1 MNSITQELKYKQSI
15 VKYALRNGVTSASI
29 VYKKH
34 RKTIYRWINK
44 YDGTIA
50 SLANK
55 SRRPHISS
63 NAHTESEIKLIK
75 NYKRNN
81 KDTRLVVLWV
91 KLMQV
96 GYKRSITS
104 EHSTYES
111 SKFVEIIVKKFKYKI
126 EEIQT
131 DNGFEF
137 TKRLQYKNDPNRPKT
152 MFEQKLKELKIKHK
166 LIKSYTSRHNGKVER
181 SHKKDQERF
190 YHNKIFYSFEDLV
203 NRAKYYIKEY
213 NNFPMRPLKWLS
225 PNDKYEEYIRN
236 ESSIIA

>member
-1 MNSITQELKYKQSI
+1 M
-15 VKYALRNGVTSASI
+15 
-29 VYKKH
+29 
-34 RKTIYRWINK
+34 IYRWIDK

-50 SLANK
+50 SLTNK
-55 SRRPHISS
+55 SRRPYTSP
-63 NAHTESEIKLIK
+63 NAHTESEIKLIR

-126 EEIQT
+126 EEIQI

-152 MFEQKLKELKIKHK
+152 LFEKKLKELNIKHK
-166 LIKSYTSRHNGKVER
+166 LIKQYTPRHNVKVER

-190 YHNKIFYSFEDLV
+190 YHIKYSI
-203 NRAKYYIKEY
+203 A
-213 NNFPMRPLKWLS
+213 LKT
-225 PNDKYEEYIRN
+225 
-236 ESSIIA
+236 

>member
-1 MNSITQELKYKQSI
+1 MIKLSCQKTISYKEVFHMNSITQELKYKQLI
-15 VKYALRNGVTSASI
+15 VKYALRNGVTAASI
-29 VYKKH
+29 VYKKY

-55 SRRPHISS
+55 SRRPHTSS
-63 NAHTESEIKLIK
+63 NAHTESEIKLIR
-75 NYKRNN
+75 NYKKKN
-81 KDTRLVVLWV
+81 KDTGLVVLWV

-131 DNGFEF
+131 DNRFEF
-137 TKRLQYKNDPNRPKT
+137 TKDCNIKMTQIG
-152 MFEQKLKELKIKHK
+152 QKHYLK
-166 LIKSYTSRHNGKVER
+166 
-181 SHKKDQERF
+181 
-190 YHNKIFYSFEDLV
+190 
-203 NRAKYYIKEY
+203 
-213 NNFPMRPLKWLS
+213 
-225 PNDKYEEYIRN
+225 RN
-236 ESSIIA
+236 